1 MNQKFNNPI
10 IYFFAKSNDV
20 YFSKLEQAKYF
31 CEVYQIDN
39 NEIYYDVYERNNLK
53 YKNKLNKILLS
64 KNDIDL
70 CILSIN
76 DLGRDLNDLTN
87 IMKLCNVKHIRLF
100 DIQTNDF
107 INIDLHLL
115 VYKQQQLLLSK
126 NQDKAL

>member
-31 CEVYQIDN
+31 GEVYQIDN